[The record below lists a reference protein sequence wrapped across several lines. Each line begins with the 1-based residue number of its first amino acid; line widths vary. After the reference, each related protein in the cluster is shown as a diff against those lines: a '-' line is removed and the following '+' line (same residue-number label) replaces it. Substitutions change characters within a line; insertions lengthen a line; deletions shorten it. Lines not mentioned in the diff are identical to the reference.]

1 MITSA
6 TLFYGEI
13 PMQSVIPKDFK
24 IYEVK
29 VFDPKGKLKKVISK
43 KKLAIRADDNFKTKL
58 FSSGYR
64 KSASPKSSRAS

>member
-1 MITSA
+1 
-6 TLFYGEI
+6 
-13 PMQSVIPKDFK
+13 MQSVIPKDFK

-43 KKLAIRADDNFKTKL
+43 KKLAVRAEENFKTKL

-64 KSASPKSSRAS
+64 KPGNQKSSRAN